1 MTRKS
6 RQFGGN
12 LTYSSWLGFAR
23 IGQRVEPEISILPL
37 QIDMNRVYS
46 LLALLW
52 RRARDPN
59 LPIYL
64 NLLLRELI
72 Y

>member
-1 MTRKS
+1 MASKYVK
-6 RQFGGN
+6 FGGN

-59 LPIYL
+59 C
-64 NLLLRELI
+64 RSC
-72 Y
+72 